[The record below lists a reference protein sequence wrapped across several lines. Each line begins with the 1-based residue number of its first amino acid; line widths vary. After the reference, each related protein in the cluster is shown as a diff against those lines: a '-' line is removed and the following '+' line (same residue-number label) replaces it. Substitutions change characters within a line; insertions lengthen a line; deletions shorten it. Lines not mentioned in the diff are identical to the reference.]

1 MRLERSKPY
10 NLTRLINRQR
20 TLSDQQ
26 KKVRGG
32 TVLPGPGRKISMQM
46 MMDEVIYIPQITS
59 GDKLYHYTSAA
70 GLLGIS
76 NGEFWVTERH
86 FLNDF
91 TEGQVATEAFCEILD
106 RKMQNK
112 EKCLDLQKLARKAV
126 FNEQRIAL
134 STKEKRA
141 YYGDYIISF
150 SLKNDSP
157 LMWSEYSNHAGYCIQ
172 FDGTQLLDSLT
183 TLDNSEMLHGK
194 VIYGIEQQIEC
205 LEKTIEQTFLNN
217 SELKNLNKWDD
228 LDSLSDEEARKWI
241 FYASIEVSL
250 YNMFFKLPCF
260 EGEHEYRIVLMIG
273 HDGGNFKPDQLW
285 EQHFRIKDE
294 ILIPYIKVALTSID
308 SIERVII
315 GSKNKNDLAERG
327 VKHLF
332 RNLKHDIIVDES
344 IIPLR
349 Y

>member
-1 MRLERSKPY
+1 MH
-10 NLTRLINRQR
+10 NTDDN
-20 TLSDQQ
+20 
-26 KKVRGG
+26 
-32 TVLPGPGRKISMQM
+32 
-46 MMDEVIYIPQITS
+46 IYIPQIMS

-91 TEGQVATEAFCEILD
+91 TEGQVATEAFCEILE
-106 RKMQNK
+106 RKMKNK
-112 EKCLDLQKLARKAV
+112 EKCQELQKMARRAV
-126 FNEQRIAL
+126 YNEQRIAL

-141 YYGDYIISF
+141 YCGDYIISF

-172 FDGTQLLDSLT
+172 FDGERFLDSLPGLKT
-183 TLDNSEMLHGK
+183 YEILHGK
-194 VIYGIEQQIEC
+194 VVYSMEQQIKC
-205 LEKTIEQTFLNN
+205 LEKTIEQTTFR
-217 SELKNLNKWDD
+217 DD
-228 LDSLSDEEARKWI
+228 EFEHRNDWNDVDSLSDEETKKWI
-241 FYASIEVSL
+241 FYVSLEVSL
-250 YNMFFKLPCF
+250 YNMFFKFPCF

-273 HDGGNFKPDQLW
+273 HDGGNYKSDDLW

-315 GSKNKNDLAERG
+315 GSKNKNDLAAMG

-332 RNLKHDIIVDES
+332 RNLKQDIIVDQS